1 MGPRNEQY
9 CRQYS
14 KPSLWIRIQVKLR
27 TDVLKRKSLLLFPF
41 EEIWRASKSR
51 QTICLCFSSWR
62 VPRKRRF
69 SSGCQNFF
77 GPALNSLWID
87 AESYLG
93 SLSKLGGPKEK
104 GQNPNSV
111 WKGHPRNRVSTQRI
125 IGYYLWIFY
134 WDCGVKYFLK

>member
-51 QTICLCFSSWR
+51 QTICLHLLMFLFMTSSSEEKIFLRWPDFFFLRLKFSLNWCT
-62 VPRKRRF
+62 VLF
-69 SSGCQNFF
+69 S
-77 GPALNSLWID
+77 
-87 AESYLG
+87 YMG
-93 SLSKLGGPKEK
+93 SLANSEAHKKRVRILILYGK
-104 GQNPNSV
+104 GTLAIGF
-111 WKGHPRNRVSTQRI
+111 WLKG
-125 IGYYLWIFY
+125 
-134 WDCGVKYFLK
+134 